1 MFFLFQKNK
10 HIIYYYKHVK
20 KNCMFKKN
28 IIYIIYTCKKTA
40 QVGGVKALGDAS
52 TNNVKYFLRAP

>member
-40 QVGGVKALGDAS
+40 QGGGGQGI
-52 TNNVKYFLRAP
+52 R